1 MNMHIRRSEDEI
13 AANRARYE
21 EHQQKGLNAAP
32 KALPGKSDKPAP
44 ALAEDLIVHRE
55 TIPGGWYWST
65 RVKANEVLRISL
77 DEGFSTLSLIAWN
90 AADTSERLNLPDTV
104 KVQWTTGLGKG
115 RVIFSDMGKV
125 MFSIV
130 EDSSGAHDV
139 LMGGS
144 TASSNAKKYAGT
156 NGPGLRNTRD
166 NFVLLATKAGLD
178 KRDIPAALALFAPVR
193 VDADGRF
200 HWKPEL
206 VSEGDYVDLR
216 AEMDMIVGFS
226 NCPHPLDP
234 NPVYAPN
241 PVTVTRIKAVEPL
254 ADDLCRTATPEAV
267 RGFENNAFAS
277 L

>member
-1 MNMHIRRSEDEI
+1 MHIRRSEEEI

-21 EHQQKGLNAAP
+21 EHQQQGLNSAP
-32 KALPGKSDKPAP
+32 QALPGKSEKPAP
-44 ALAEDLIVHRE
+44 AIAEDRIIHRE
-55 TIPGGWYWST
+55 IIPGGWYWST
-65 RVKANEVLRISL
+65 RVKANEVLRIAL

-90 AADTSERLNLPDTV
+90 AADTTERLNLPDTV

-130 EDSSGAHDV
+130 EDSCGAHDV

-144 TASSNAKKYAGT
+144 TASSNAKKYPGA
-156 NGPGLRNTRD
+156 NGPALRNTRD

-193 VDADGRF
+193 VDAEGKFLWR
-200 HWKPEL
+200 PEL
-206 VSEGDYVDLR
+206 VSDGDYVDLR

-241 PVTVTRIKAVEPL
+241 PVTVTRLSASEPV
-254 ADDLCRTATPEAV
+254 ADDLCRTATPEAH
-267 RGFENNAFAS
+267 RGFENNAFAA

>member
-1 MNMHIRRSEDEI
+1 MHIRRSPEEI

-21 EHQQKGLNAAP
+21 EHQKKGLEFAP
-32 KALPGKSDKPAP
+32 KALPPKSAKPAP
-44 ALAEDLIVHRE
+44 AIAADTIVHQE
-55 TIPGGWYWST
+55 KLPGGWYWWT
-65 RVKANEVLRISL
+65 RVKANETLRIAL
-77 DEGFSTLSLIAWN
+77 DEGLSTVSVVAWN
-90 AADTSERLNLPDTV
+90 AEDPTERMNLPDTV

-125 MFSIV
+125 MFSIT
-130 EDSSGAHDV
+130 EDSCGAHDV

-144 TASSNAKKYAGT
+144 TASSNAKKYAGQ
-156 NGPGLRNTRD
+156 NGPDLRNTRD
-166 NFVLLATKAGLD
+166 NFVLIATKSGLD

-193 VDADGRF
+193 VDADGKF
-200 HWKPEL
+200 EWKPDL

-241 PVTVTRIKAVEPL
+241 PVNILRIAAIEPA
-254 ADDLCRTATPEAV
+254 ADDLCRTATAEAI
-267 RGFENNAFAS
+267 RGFENNAFAA

>member
-1 MNMHIRRSEDEI
+1 MHIRRSPEEI

-21 EHQQKGLNAAP
+21 EHQKKGLEFAP
-32 KALPGKSDKPAP
+32 KSLPGKSAKPAP
-44 ALAEDLIVHRE
+44 AVTDDNVVHRE
-55 TIPGGWYWST
+55 TLPGGWYWWT
-65 RVKANEVLRISL
+65 RVKANEVLRVSL
-77 DEGFSTLSLIAWN
+77 DEGFSTISVVAWN
-90 AADTSERLNLPDTV
+90 AADPSERMNLPDTV

-130 EDSSGAHDV
+130 EDSSGAHDC

-144 TASSNAKKYAGT
+144 TASSNAKKYAGA
-156 NGPGLRNTRD
+156 NGAALRNTRD
-166 NFVLLATKAGLD
+166 NFVLVATKAGLD

-200 HWKPEL
+200 EWKTDL
-206 VSEGDYVDLR
+206 VSGGDYVDLR

-234 NPVYAPN
+234 NPVYAPS
-241 PVTVTRIKAVEPL
+241 PVTITRIAASEPA
-254 ADDLCRTATPEAV
+254 ADDLCRTATAEAV
-267 RGFENNAFAS
+267 RGFENNAFAA

>member
-1 MNMHIRRSEDEI
+1 MHIRRSPEEI

-21 EHQQKGLNAAP
+21 EHQKKGLEFAP
-32 KALPGKSDKPAP
+32 KALPAKSEKPAP
-44 ALAEDLIVHRE
+44 AIAAGTIVHRE
-55 TIPGGWYWST
+55 KLPGGWYWWT
-65 RVKANEVLRISL
+65 RVKAGETLRIAL
-77 DEGFSTLSLIAWN
+77 DEGFSTVSVVAWN
-90 AADTSERLNLPDTV
+90 ADDPSERMNLPDTV
-104 KVQWTTGLGKG
+104 KGQWTTGLAKG

-125 MFSIV
+125 MFSIT

-144 TASSNAKKYAGT
+144 TASSNAKKYAGQ
-156 NGPGLRNTRD
+156 NGSALRNTRD
-166 NFVLLATKAGLD
+166 NFVLISTKAGLD

-200 HWKPEL
+200 EWKADL
-206 VSEGDYVDLR
+206 VADGDYVDLR

-234 NPVYAPN
+234 NPVFAPN
-241 PVTVTRIKAVEPL
+241 AATITRIAATEPA
-254 ADDLCRTATPEAV
+254 ADDLCRTATAEAV
-267 RGFENNAFAS
+267 RGFENNAFAA

>member
-1 MNMHIRRSEDEI
+1 MNMHIRRSEEEI

-21 EHQQKGLNAAP
+21 EHQRQGLNATP
-32 KALPGKSDKPAP
+32 KALPGKSEKPA
-44 ALAEDLIVHRE
+44 AAIAEDRIIHRE

-77 DEGFSTLSLIAWN
+77 DEGFSTLSVIAWN
-90 AADTSERLNLPDTV
+90 AADTTERLNLPDTV
-104 KVQWTTGLGKG
+104 KVQWTTGLAKG

-130 EDSSGAHDV
+130 EDSCGAHDV

-144 TASSNAKKYAGT
+144 TASSNAKKYPGA
-156 NGPGLRNTRD
+156 NGPTLRNTRD

-193 VDADGRF
+193 VDAEGKF

-206 VSEGDYVDLR
+206 VTQGDYVDLR

-234 NPVYAPN
+234 NPVYSPA
-241 PVTVTRIKAVEPL
+241 PVTVTRFAATEP
-254 ADDLCRTATPEAV
+254 ATDDLCRTATPEAV
-267 RGFENNAFAS
+267 RGFENNVFAA